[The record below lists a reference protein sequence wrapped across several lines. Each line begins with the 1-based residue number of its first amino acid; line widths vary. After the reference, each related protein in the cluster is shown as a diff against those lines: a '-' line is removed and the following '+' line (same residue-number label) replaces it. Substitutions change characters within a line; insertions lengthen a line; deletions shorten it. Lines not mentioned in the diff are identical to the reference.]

1 MKKLI
6 KMYNEK
12 YGNTLGVIDD
22 DFNKEQMYRIYYFIK
37 NNCDDKDIQ
46 NRIKMINLD
55 KPKTLEQQLT
65 KLESEHNK
73 VSGGVVDPTIKS
85 DIANIKDDLGDEE
98 LTTTNKNVK
107 GAINEVNAQYKD
119 IAKQTITTE
128 ERTKLNSLENYDD
141 TSVKNDIQVQKARI
155 DAFTSLKEGSTTGDA
170 ELIDA
175 RVGADG
181 KSFTNVG
188 GLIRN
193 IDNKTIDLDK
203 VIRTESNNILNP
215 TNIMN
220 NKYVATWDEKVTI
233 DTVVYDSNNNNAI
246 ILNVDPNQSYGLVY
260 KDYYNS
266 KAVSVVLFNNEG
278 KFISKFTDTY
288 VITTTENT
296 VKMAVGWSAG
306 FGEFGVIKTND
317 TSKTP
322 NFEEFGYSNNFVG
335 INEFNDLKSEVK
347 KIDMLQINSDDR
359 KNKSLID
366 AGNLFCKISNAT
378 KNDVI
383 KTINI
388 ARYDDL
394 GTQIMAVS
402 NEWNQTVLNIEG
414 DFYFDSNYVYDL
426 WIFSTREDINN
437 FAGMSFKAYNNA
449 TTLFDSGNL
458 YDVKPQLRN
467 GWSSINIPK
476 VSTGYANKIE
486 IGIFSETGKI
496 SNVILDSITEN
507 RKIKPFV
514 FICTD
519 NGSSNCY
526 NTMMPILEHNNLK
539 ACTSI
544 TGATD
549 MTKEQIQE
557 LYKKGWDFAIYG
569 IDDFSSIEDWDTY
582 AKDDN
587 NYTTIKNGI
596 KNIIDSYSSKS
607 IPFPSAYFCRHNL
620 STDVLM
626 RAVKEN
632 GIDLVRT
639 SCGNG
644 LFSNYTI
651 NDMEIPC
658 VGLTDSNLS
667 TVKSYLDKAIKE
679 GRGLCV
685 FTHQIVTTA
694 DTTELNTL
702 DTTYNEFCS
711 YCKSYIDAGKL
722 VSFNAKDVIDNFTN
736 SDISTVK
743 IRELE
748 YKINKLNS

>member
-1 MKKLI
+1 MGIEIIGKL
-6 KMYNEK
+6 
-12 YGNTLGVIDD
+12 T
-22 DFNKEQMYRIYYFIK
+22 QK
-37 NNCDDKDIQ
+37 NNGDFKLVDLENVDYDGTGKSAKQELEKKIEEAKNSSTPYDDTGIKTDI
-46 NRIKMINLD
+46 N
-55 KPKTLEQQLT
+55 
-65 KLESEHNK
+65 
-73 VSGGVVDPTIKS
+73 TIKT
-85 DIANIKDDLGDEE
+85 DLGTEE
-98 LTTTNKNVK
+98 LTTTAKDVK
-107 GAINEVNAQYKD
+107 GAVNEVNAQFKD
-119 IAKQTITTE
+119 IANKTITTE
-128 ERTKLNSLENYDD
+128 ERTKLNSLKNYDD
-141 TSVKNDIQVQKARI
+141 TSVKNDIQSQKARI
-155 DAFTSLKEGSTTGDA
+155 DSLATLKEGSTTGDA

-175 RVGADG
+175 RTGADG

-193 IDNKTIDLDK
+193 IDNKTIELDK
-203 VIRTESNNILNP
+203 MIRTSSNNILNP
-215 TNIMN
+215 TNIMA
-220 NKYVATWDEKVTI
+220 NKYVAAWAEAPTLND
-233 DTVVYDSNNNNAI
+233 VVYDSDNNNAI
-246 ILNVDPNQSYGLVY
+246 ILDAEPSQSYGLVY

-266 KAVSVVLFNNEG
+266 KAVSVVLFDDKG
-278 KFISKFTDTY
+278 KFISKFNDTY

-296 VKMAVGWSAG
+296 VKMAVGWSAN

-322 NFEEFGYSNNFVG
+322 PFEKFGYSNNFAG
-335 INEFNDLKSEVK
+335 TKEFNNLEYKAK
-347 KIDMLQINSDDR
+347 KIDMLQINTDDR
-359 KNKSLID
+359 KNKSLTN

-378 KNDVI
+378 KSTVI
-383 KTINI
+383 KTSNI
-388 ARYDDL
+388 ARYDDI
-394 GTQIMAVS
+394 GTQIIGFS
-402 NEWNQTVLNIEG
+402 NEWNQAIVDIEG
-414 DFYFDSNYVYDL
+414 DFYFDTNNVYDL
-426 WIFSTREDINN
+426 WIYATREDIDN
-437 FAGMSFKAYNNA
+437 FAGMQIKAYNNV
-449 TTLFDSGNL
+449 TPLFDSGNL
-458 YDVKPQLRN
+458 YDIKPQLRN
-467 GWSSINIPK
+467 GWTSINIPK
-476 VSTGYANKIE
+476 VTTGYATKIE
-486 IGIFSETGKI
+486 IAIFAETGKI
-496 SNVILDSITEN
+496 TNVVLDSITEN
-507 RKIKPFV
+507 RKIKPFI

-519 NGSSNCY
+519 NGTSNCY
-526 NTMMPILEHNNLK
+526 STMMPILERNNLK

-557 LYKKGWDFAIYG
+557 LYKKGWDFAVYG
-569 IDDFSSIEDWDTY
+569 MDDFSNIKEEEWNTY

-587 NYTTIKNGI
+587 NYTAIKNGI

-639 SCGNG
+639 SCENG

-658 VGLTDSNLS
+658 VGLTDSSLNN
-667 TVKSYLDKAIKE
+667 VKSYLDKAIKE

-694 DTTELNTL
+694 DPTELNTL

-711 YCKSYIDAGKL
+711 YCKSYIDVGKL
-722 VSFNAKDVIDNFTN
+722 TSFNAKDVIDNFTN

-748 YKINKLNS
+748 YKLKKLENN

>member
-1 MKKLI
+1 MANKGIKSLWGYPLI
-6 KMYNEK
+6 DSK
-12 YGNTLGVIDD
+12 GRHAIDD
-22 DFNKEQMYRIYYFIK
+22 VRSNLE
-37 NNCDDKDIQ
+37 NNFQKKTDD
-46 NRIKMINLD
+46 
-55 KPKTLEQQLT
+55 T
-65 KLESEHNK
+65 
-73 VSGGVVDPTIKS
+73 
-85 DIANIKDDLGDEE
+85 
-98 LTTTNKNVK
+98 LTTTSKSIS
-107 GAINEVNAQYKD
+107 GAINEVNTQCKD
-119 IAKQTITTE
+119 IVNNKATKQE
-128 ERTKLNSLENYDD
+128 LEVER
-141 TSVKNDIQVQKARI
+141 ARI
-155 DAFTSLKEGSTTGDA
+155 NNLATLTEGSTTGDA

-175 RVGADG
+175 RIGADG

-193 IDNKTIDLDK
+193 IDNKTIELDK
-203 VIRTESNNILNP
+203 VIRTSSNNILNP
-215 TNIMN
+215 KDIIS
-220 NKYVATWDEKVTI
+220 NKYVATWAEAPTLDDVI
-233 DTVVYDSNNNNAI
+233 YDSDNNNAI
-246 ILNVDPNQSYGLVY
+246 VLNVEPSQSYGLVY

-278 KFISKFTDTY
+278 KCISKFTDTY

-335 INEFNDLKSEVK
+335 TKEFNELEFKSK
-347 KIDMLQINSDDR
+347 KIDMLQVNSDDR

-378 KNDVI
+378 KSTVI
-383 KTINI
+383 KTSNI
-388 ARYDDL
+388 ARYDNI
-394 GTQIMAVS
+394 GTQIIGIS
-402 NEWNQTVLNIEG
+402 NEWNQTILDIEG
-414 DFYFDSNYVYDL
+414 DFYFDTNNVYDL
-426 WIFSTREDINN
+426 WIYSTREDIDNC
-437 FAGMSFKAYNNA
+437 AGMEIKAYNNA
-449 TTLFDSGNL
+449 TLLFDSGAL
-458 YDVKPQLRN
+458 YDIKPQLRN
-467 GWSSINIPK
+467 GWTSINIPK
-476 VSTGYANKIE
+476 VATGYVTKIE
-486 IGIFSETGKI
+486 IAIFSETGQI
-496 SNVILDSITEN
+496 TNVILDSITEN
-507 RKIKPFV
+507 RKIKPFI

-526 NTMMPILEHNNLK
+526 TTMMPILERNNLK

-544 TGATD
+544 AGATD

-557 LYKKGWDFAIYG
+557 LYKKGWDFAVYG
-569 IDDFSSIEDWDTY
+569 MDDFYSIGEDKWNDY
-582 AKDDN
+582 VKDNN
-587 NYTTIKNGI
+587 NYTAIKNGI
-596 KNIIDSYSSKS
+596 KNAIDTYSTKD

-626 RAVKEN
+626 RAVKAN

-658 VGLTDSNLS
+658 VGLVDSNLS
-667 TVKSYLDKAIKE
+667 TVKGYLDKAIEE
-679 GRGLCV
+679 GKGLCV

-702 DTTYNEFCS
+702 DTIYNEFCS

-748 YKINKLNS
+748 YKLKSGK

>member
-1 MKKLI
+1 MSNEMVTIDQLTEI
-6 KMYNEK
+6 LNVIPNDTYALVNEK
-12 YGNTLGVIDD
+12 GVTKKIKLETL
-22 DFNKEQMYRIYYFIK
+22 
-37 NNCDDKDIQ
+37 
-46 NRIKMINLD
+46 IN
-55 KPKTLEQQLT
+55 KTLNDVQILEIEGIET
-65 KLESEHNK
+65 KDKTLKGILSEL
-73 VSGGVVDPTIKS
+73 ST
-85 DIANIKDDLGDEE
+85 
-98 LTTTNKNVK
+98 
-107 GAINEVNAQYKD
+107 QYKD
-119 IAKQTITTE
+119 IANKTITTG

-141 TSVKNDIQVQKARI
+141 TSVKNDIQVQKNRI
-155 DAFTSLKEGSTTGDA
+155 DNLTTLTEGSTTGDA

-193 IDNKTIDLDK
+193 IDNKTTELDK
-203 VIRTESNNILNP
+203 VIRTSSNNILNP
-215 TNIMN
+215 KDIMS
-220 NKYVATWDEKVTI
+220 NKYVATWADAPTLDDVL
-233 DTVVYDSNNNNAI
+233 YDSDNNNAI
-246 ILNVDPNQSYGLVY
+246 ILNVDPSQSYGLVY

-278 KFISKFTDTY
+278 KCISKFTDTY

-296 VKMAVGWSAG
+296 VKMAIGWSAG

-322 NFEEFGYSNNFVG
+322 AFEKFGY
-335 INEFNDLKSEVK
+335 INKFARAEEFNDLEFKAK

-359 KNKSLID
+359 KNKSLVS

-378 KNDVI
+378 KSNVI

-388 ARYDDL
+388 SRYDDI
-394 GTQIMAVS
+394 GTQIIGVS
-402 NEWNQTVLNIEG
+402 NEWNQTILNIEG
-414 DFYFDSNYVYDL
+414 DFYFNSNYVYDL
-426 WIFSTREDINN
+426 WLYATRDNIDN
-437 FAGMSFKAYNNA
+437 FAGIEIKAYTYA
-449 TTLFDSGNL
+449 TPLFDSGPL
-458 YDVKPQLRN
+458 YDIKPQLRK
-467 GWSSINIPK
+467 GWTSISIPNI
-476 VSTGYANKIE
+476 STGHATKIE
-486 IGIFSETGKI
+486 IAIFSETGKI
-496 SNVILDSITEN
+496 SNVVLDSITEN

-526 NTMMPILEHNNLK
+526 NAMMPILERNNLK

-544 TGATD
+544 TGETD
-549 MTKEQIQE
+549 MTTEQIQE
-557 LYKKGWDFAIYG
+557 LYKKGWDFAVYG
-569 IDDFSSIEDWDTY
+569 IDDFSNIGDWDTY
-582 AKDDN
+582 AKDNN
-587 NYTTIKNGI
+587 NYTAIKNGI
-596 KNIIDSYSSKS
+596 KNIIDSYSSKG

-620 STDVLM
+620 STDVLL
-626 RAVKEN
+626 RAIKEN

-639 SCGNG
+639 SSYNG

-658 VGLTDSNLS
+658 VGLVDSNLS
-667 TVKSYLDKAIKE
+667 TVKGYLDKAITE
-679 GRGLCV
+679 GRGICV

-722 VSFNAKDVIDNFTN
+722 TSFNAKDVIDNFTN

>member
-1 MKKLI
+1 MTKKI
-6 KMYNEK
+6 KTRKGKDGFDYPYTSPDIVKDETGKSVTTKFNEI
-12 YGNTLGVIDD
+12 NTQ
-22 DFNKEQMYRIYYFIK
+22 F
-37 NNCDDKDIQ
+37 
-46 NRIKMINLD
+46 
-55 KPKTLEQQLT
+55 
-65 KLESEHNK
+65 
-73 VSGGVVDPTIKS
+73 
-85 DIANIKDDLGDEE
+85 
-98 LTTTNKNVK
+98 
-107 GAINEVNAQYKD
+107 KD
-119 IAKQTITTE
+119 IAKQTITDD
-128 ERTKLNSLENYDD
+128 ERNKLTSLNNYDD
-141 TSVKNDIQVQKARI
+141 SSIKNDIQTQKARI
-155 DAFTSLKEGSTTGDA
+155 DTFTSLKEGSTTGDA

-175 RVGADG
+175 RTGADG

-193 IDNKTIDLDK
+193 IDNKTIELDK
-203 VIRTESNNILNP
+203 AIRTDSNNILNP
-215 TNIMN
+215 ADIMH
-220 NKYVATWDEKVTI
+220 NKYVATWDEAITL
-233 DTVVYDSNNNNAI
+233 DTVIYDSDNNNAI
-246 ILNVDPNQSYGLVY
+246 ILNVEPNQSYGLVY

-266 KAVSVVLFNNEG
+266 KAVSVVLFDDKG
-278 KFISKFTDTY
+278 KCISKFNDKY

-296 VKMAVGWSAG
+296 VKMAVGWSG
-306 FGEFGVIKTND
+306 SFGEFGVIKTND

-322 NFEEFGYSNNFVG
+322 AFEKFGY
-335 INEFNDLKSEVK
+335 INKFAGAEEFNDLEFKAK

-359 KNKSLID
+359 KNKSLVS

-378 KNDVI
+378 KSDVI

-388 ARYDDL
+388 SRYDDI
-394 GTQIMAVS
+394 GTQIIGVS
-402 NEWNQTVLNIEG
+402 NEWNQTILNIEG
-414 DFYFDSNYVYDL
+414 DFYFNSNYVYDL
-426 WIFSTREDINN
+426 WLYATRDNIDN
-437 FAGMSFKAYNNA
+437 FNGIEIKAYTYA
-449 TTLFDSGNL
+449 TPLFDSGAL
-458 YDVKPQLRN
+458 YDIKPQLRK
-467 GWSSINIPK
+467 GWTSISIPNI
-476 VSTGYANKIE
+476 STGHATKIE
-486 IGIFSETGKI
+486 IAIFSDTGKI
-496 SNVILDSITEN
+496 SNVVLDSITEN

-526 NTMMPILEHNNLK
+526 NAMMPILERNNLK

-544 TGATD
+544 TGETD
-549 MTKEQIQE
+549 MTTEQIQE
-557 LYKKGWDFAIYG
+557 LYEKGWDFAVYG
-569 IDDFSSIEDWDTY
+569 IDDFSTIEDWDTY
-582 AKDDN
+582 AKDNN
-587 NYTTIKNGI
+587 NYTAIKNGI
-596 KNIIDSYSSKS
+596 KNIIDSYSSKG

-620 STDVLM
+620 STDVLL
-626 RAVKEN
+626 RAIKEN

-639 SCGNG
+639 SSYNG

-658 VGLTDSNLS
+658 VGLVDSNLS
-667 TVKSYLDKAIKE
+667 TVKGYLDKAITE

-748 YKINKLNS
+748 YKLKKLENN